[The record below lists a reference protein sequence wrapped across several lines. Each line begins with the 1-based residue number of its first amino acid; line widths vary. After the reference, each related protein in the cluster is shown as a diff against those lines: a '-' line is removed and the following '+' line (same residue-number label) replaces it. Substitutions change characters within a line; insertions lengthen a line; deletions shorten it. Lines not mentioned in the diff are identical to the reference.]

1 MSHPRSSLRPVS
13 SSHPA
18 ASGASGV
25 PKPHQ
30 RPAQLYPTPADGDDF
45 VPTPCVN
52 IPGNATSQA
61 VIDPIYTNLVVVN
74 GQTSGS
80 DTMMRSSLTGVMVVL
95 PGAGREIKPRRAKV
109 NNGTPVT
116 DPASALIEP
125 MPVDGAEQDA
135 AAAEPPDYA
144 AGTSG
149 RTTALRPDFD
159 GQGLRIAVAADEM
172 AVPPIS
178 AEYAGKEEVK
188 VRNDTLGMIFVRTS
202 PSNGVTW
209 SIRPRQSLTFSHG
222 HTGWAAGHQH

>member
-1 MSHPRSSLRPVS
+1 MSRARSSLRPVS

-95 PGAGREIKPRRAKV
+95 PGVGREIKPRRVKV

-116 DPASALIEP
+116 DLASALIEP
-125 MPVDGAEQDA
+125 MPADGDAQDA
-135 AAAEPPDYA
+135 AAAEPPNYTG
-144 AGTSG
+144 GTSG

-159 GQGLRIAVAADEM
+159 GKGLRVVSTVDP
-172 AVPPIS
+172 VNP
-178 AEYAGKEEVK
+178 EYAGKEEVK

>member
-30 RPAQLYPTPADGDDF
+30 RPAQLYPTPAAGYDF

-95 PGAGREIKPRRAKV
+95 PGVGREIKPRRVKV

-116 DPASALIEP
+116 DPASDLIEL
-125 MPVDGAEQDA
+125 MPADGAEQDTTLA
-135 AAAEPPDYA
+135 SPPDYV

-159 GQGLRIAVAADEM
+159 GQGLRVVSAVDPAN
-172 AVPPIS
+172 P
-178 AEYAGKEEVK
+178 EYVGREEVE